1 MDTFEIELQPARI
14 EQSADG
20 PVHKAGIRVDYLPEA
35 RAAFTATRV
44 VVKVEGDRATIFLHG
59 AAHGQSVALG
69 LERAGE

>member
-1 MDTFEIELQPARI
+1 
-14 EQSADG
+14 
-20 PVHKAGIRVDYLPEA
+20 
-35 RAAFTATRV
+35 V